1 MPSVPLAKISQM
13 LIFRFPVLVFSFI
26 LLVSCS
32 PQPEVKSEE
41 NLNATGEDKTYSREP
56 RQLDTNLL
64 INTIDNKRV
73 EIENQLDQVDRIV
86 IETDSLRAKISQK
99 WDRIHYYLIDGKV
112 VRIKTYPHEGIST
125 RTEEFYFNEG
135 DLILVTI
142 EDEGLGKRGKEKGVI
157 DKMFYFY
164 DGLFLTEYSTS
175 KEREFKVKES
185 ESQELFQEAGE
196 YLEIL
201 ANQK

>member
-1 MPSVPLAKISQM
+1 MPSLRNALF
-13 LIFRFPVLVFSFI
+13 LITILFI
-26 LLVSCS
+26 VSCGK
-32 PQPEVKSEE
+32 QPGSGEAENAVKT
-41 NLNATGEDKTYSREP
+41 AVDKTGTEEP

-86 IETDSLRAKISQK
+86 IESDSLRAKISQK